1 MLIMSVLW
9 ADCCS
14 DAVPVSSN
22 PIPRRG
28 AAAPCLVAAVPR
40 AACSQ
45 THCSRHSPSR
55 PTSGPGQL
63 HTLQPVFGRGQGLC
77 WRVWWWCVMCPK
89 SVYLRSCVPACLPC
103 AECLSGDLRPVIC
116 CSNNLALLHSGC
128 WWPGA
133 APRQERSG
141 SVPRH
146 GRAAAPC
153 GRQQQSSSSRAE
165 WSHHLFTERAITHTA
180 NPEHNTFQI
189 PNFTYYINLVRMTI
203 GKSKRFR
210 PQLWFNTGSKSFRH
224 QFPRFSDQF
233 FWQKFQDHAYRVD

>member
-1 MLIMSVLW
+1 MQFQSPVIPFPG
-9 ADCCS
+9 
-14 DAVPVSSN
+14 AVQQ
-22 PIPRRG
+22 RRVWWRRWRG
-28 AAAPCLVAAVPR
+28 PR
-40 AACSQ
+40 AA
-45 THCSRHSPSR
+45 RHTAAATAPA
-55 PTSGPGQL
+55 GPHQ
-63 HTLQPVFGRGQGLC
+63 GQGSFTPSNPSLAGV
-77 WRVWWWCVMCPK
+77 RGCVGEHGGG
-89 SVYLRSCVPACLPC
+89 VSCVRSRFICVVVCLCVC
-103 AECLSGDLRPVIC
+103 AVCLSGDLRPVIC

-210 PQLWFNTGSKSFRH
+210 LQLRFNAGSK
-224 QFPRFSDQF
+224 
-233 FWQKFQDHAYRVD
+233 

>member
-1 MLIMSVLW
+1 MSV
-9 ADCCS
+9 
-14 DAVPVSSN
+14 
-22 PIPRRG
+22 
-28 AAAPCLVAAVPR
+28 
-40 AACSQ
+40 
-45 THCSRHSPSR
+45 
-55 PTSGPGQL
+55 
-63 HTLQPVFGRGQGLC
+63 
-77 WRVWWWCVMCPK
+77 
-89 SVYLRSCVPACLPC
+89 PC

-116 CSNNLALLHSGC
+116 CSNNLALLHSGS

-153 GRQQQSSSSRAE
+153 WRQQQSSSSRAE

-189 PNFTYYINLVRMTI
+189 PNFTYCINLVRMTI

-210 PQLWFNTGSKSFRH
+210 LQLRFNVGSKLFRQ